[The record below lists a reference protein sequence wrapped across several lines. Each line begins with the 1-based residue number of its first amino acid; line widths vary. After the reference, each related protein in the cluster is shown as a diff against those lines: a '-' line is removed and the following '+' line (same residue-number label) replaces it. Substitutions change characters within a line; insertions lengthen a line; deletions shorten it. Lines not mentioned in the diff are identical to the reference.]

1 MEEVK
6 TLVVMLPS
14 ELKEQTVERL
24 IELLTT
30 PEETV
35 VFPWLTNPN
44 MLLVTRNLKRKFI
57 AGDRDAQKCSE
68 AIAKLGLPF
77 QYLGDS

>member
-1 MEEVK
+1 MK

-24 IELLTT
+24 IELLTA

-35 VFPWLTNPN
+35 VFPWLADSQ

-57 AGDRDAQKCSE
+57 AGDRDAKKCSE
-68 AIAKLGLPF
+68 AIVKLGLPF